1 MAQHFIAG
9 AVPGRRVSLNRA
21 KNQISALPTRAR
33 WVDKY
38 IMQVAQILSN
48 TIDKYNFVIIKTL
61 FSKLKSTFCNY
72 LTLMK
77 QCVGVWPVESAL
89 DGQWRSLKGII
100 RP

>member
-38 IMQVAQILSN
+38 IMQLAQILLNS
-48 TIDKYNFVIIKTL
+48 IDKYKVVCKM
-61 FSKLKSTFCNY
+61 KSTFCNY
-72 LTLMK
+72 LMLVK

>member
-1 MAQHFIAG
+1 MLG

-48 TIDKYNFVIIKTL
+48 SIDKYKFVIIDKVV
-61 FSKLKSTFCNY
+61 SKMKSTFCNNMM
-72 LTLMK
+72 LMK

-100 RP
+100 QP

>member
-1 MAQHFIAG
+1 MLG

-48 TIDKYNFVIIKTL
+48 SIDKYKFVIINKVV
-61 FSKLKSTFCNY
+61 SKMKSTFCNY
-72 LTLMK
+72 VMLVE